1 MERREERNKFTSTR
15 GQMLEIVNERGG
27 FGPVKGVGSGA
38 AG

>member
-1 MERREERNKFTSTR
+1 MERREEGNNFTSTGGR
-15 GQMLEIVNERGG
+15 MLEILNERGG